1 MYYQHKLGQGRPFM
15 HKKIFILTAMLAIF
29 GLFLVACK
37 NTDAPASNQGDV
49 VYEQVSTGGF
59 KISVSPQDARDG
71 KIVVA
76 RVEAPS
82 VSWLAIHK
90 MKDGEPGNVIG
101 YAELETG
108 VSQNVAVEIDVAEA
122 TPTMFATI
130 HTDSGAL
137 GAFEY
142 PQFDPPIEV
151 DGKPVEVAFHAI
163 VEGGDVYV
171 TVNDQELEND
181 TVLVDEIFVFEPPVW
196 VAIFND
202 SGGQPGEMIGYEFV
216 AEGAIEYIPVE
227 VDTEKATPTLY
238 AILYAAQDSL
248 STFNPDEALIVEA
261 YGEPVMTTFEV
272 TLP

>member
-1 MYYQHKLGQGRPFM
+1 M
-15 HKKIFILTAMLAIF
+15 HKKIVILITILAIF

-37 NTDAPASNQGDV
+37 ETSTPVSNQGDA

-76 RVEAPS
+76 RVETPS
-82 VSWLAIHK
+82 ISWLAIHK
-90 MKDGEPGNVIG
+90 MKDGEPGDVIG
-101 YAELETG
+101 YTELETG
-108 VSQNVAVEIDVAEA
+108 VSQNVAVEIEMGEA
-122 TPTMFATI
+122 TPTMFAI
-130 HTDSGAL
+130 LHTDSGAL
-137 GAFEY
+137 GEFEY

-163 VEGGDVYV
+163 VEGGDIYV
-171 TVNDQELEND
+171 TVNDQDLEND
-181 TVLVDEIFVFEPPVW
+181 TVLVDEIFVFTPPVW

-202 SGGQPGEMIGYEFV
+202 NDGQPGEMIGYEYV
-216 AEGAIEYIPVE
+216 TEGSIEYIPVE
-227 VDTEKATPTLY
+227 IDTEKATPTLY
-238 AILYAAQDSL
+238 AILYIAQDSL
-248 STFNPDEALIVEA
+248 STFDPDQAKILEA